1 MPRAFNQ
8 PGVYLNG
15 NLAGFNG
22 HIPGQND
29 IHQSYSQ
36 YEFGA
41 QPGFQNTQN
50 LNQSGSPAR
59 ALRENGPQ
67 SNPLIGFR
75 DLNLDSVVSKS
86 PPTNT
91 SNLPTVPI
99 QSPWNGLSKTSTPEH
114 IAKSDNVQPISA
126 STIPH
131 PAAPVPQPP
140 WNQEAIFR
148 IPAERKSSVLV
159 EGSLETKTSTVW
171 NSNATANNLTTGNL
185 VQNNEQQEIT
195 KIAVKKGV
203 SPIEHKVHS
212 PEPSDPTPVSE
223 ISAAQSNQSSK
234 ALQKPAL
241 GPLTSPTATEAPVP
255 PVIPKAAWAKEE
267 EGKTKKAAVPSIS
280 LREIQEAEA
289 KKLESRKAAEREKE
303 KLARVSAVVETKEDT
318 QPFTTSWGLPTSQ
331 AGSRAS
337 ITPRE
342 VPTVPAQSPATIPV
356 WTTPLKQPT
365 IKKTMKEIQ
374 EEEEGRKKLA
384 ALKETSI
391 PVPSK
396 RGYAETTTKVRMSV
410 FAFCSHAYIIVDCCP
425 FAGVYFQ

>member
-22 HIPGQND
+22 HIPGAND

-41 QPGFQNTQN
+41 QPGFQITQDSTQ
-50 LNQSGSPAR
+50 LGSPAR
-59 ALRENGPQ
+59 ALRENSPQ
-67 SNPLIGFR
+67 SNLLIGFR
-75 DLNLDSVVSKS
+75 DLNLDSVVSRS

-99 QSPWNGLSKTSTPEH
+99 QSPWNGLSKSSTPER

-131 PAAPVPQPP
+131 PAAPVPQSP
-140 WNQEAIFR
+140 WNQEAIFGV
-148 IPAERKSSVLV
+148 PAERKPPVLV
-159 EGSLETKTSTVW
+159 EGSLETKASTVW
-171 NSNATANNLTTGNL
+171 NGNATVNNLMTGNL
-185 VQNNEQQEIT
+185 VQNNEQQEAAE
-195 KIAVKKGV
+195 IAVKKGV
-203 SPIEHKVHS
+203 YPIEHKVHS
-212 PEPSDPTPVSE
+212 PDPSDPAPVSE
-223 ISAAQSNQSSK
+223 IPAAQSNQSSK
-234 ALQKPAL
+234 APQKPAL
-241 GPLTSPTATEAPVP
+241 APPTSPTEAPVP

-267 EGKTKKAAVPSIS
+267 EGKKKKAAVPSIS

-303 KLARVSAVVETKEDT
+303 KLARVSAVAETKEDT

-337 ITPRE
+337 ATPRE
-342 VPTVPAQSPATIPV
+342 VPTVPAQSPATTPV

-384 ALKETSI
+384 ALKEASL

-410 FAFCSHAYIIVDCCP
+410 FKFSFHAYIILDCCP
-425 FAGVYFQ
+425 FAGICFQ